1 MQPLSPLQ
9 EGAMAGPKRRRRA
22 VVLGVPA
29 VLVAVLAFAALWR
42 LGVPAPGESG
52 AAGTMGLNPDRRA
65 SLSQVEV
72 RQLTSDRTFWVG
84 EGDEDPVFVVSLT
97 PVHVEPGSTVAVTGS
112 VEPAPSVEMARRA
125 WGVNDATARAV
136 HERGV
141 YVRATDIR
149 VVR

>member
-1 MQPLSPLQ
+1 
-9 EGAMAGPKRRRRA
+9 MAEPKRRRRA

-29 VLVAVLAFAALWR
+29 VLVAVLALAALWR
-42 LGVPAPGESG
+42 IGGPAPGESG

-65 SLSQVEV
+65 SLDRVEV

-84 EGDEDPVFVVSLT
+84 EGDEDPVFVVSAA
-97 PVHVEPGSTVAVTGS
+97 PVQVQPGSTVAISGS
-112 VEPAPSVEMARRA
+112 VEPAPSVEMARQK

-136 HERGV
+136 RERGV

-149 VVR
+149 LVR